1 MTVGGQENK
10 TFTSLCWMNTKKTTS
25 PYSYSTPKNKQKY
38 QEKSWQLD
46 RRIAHKDTI
55 YEH

>member
-1 MTVGGQENK
+1 
-10 TFTSLCWMNTKKTTS
+10 MNTKKTTS
-25 PYSYSTPKNKQKY
+25 PLFLLHPQKQQKKY

-55 YEH
+55 MSTKC